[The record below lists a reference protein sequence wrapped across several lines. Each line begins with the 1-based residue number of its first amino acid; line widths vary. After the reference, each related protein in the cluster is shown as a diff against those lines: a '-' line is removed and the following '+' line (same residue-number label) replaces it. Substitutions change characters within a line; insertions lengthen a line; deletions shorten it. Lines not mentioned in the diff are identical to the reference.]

1 MIVQEVWTLC
11 RILKRNVS
19 YKKCVPDWREVCNN
33 GGAKKIGNPVEAS
46 SKACSTVES
55 NDCQSYIS
63 FMDPGI
69 GQMNEKKPF
78 PCSRMNEMNN
88 LRGSS
93 QLSSTSVV
101 SEQPPPSASYS
112 YANYFTTG
120 MNEMLLKHGDWDELG
135 SVVGFAADPFI
146 MYANN

>member
-33 GGAKKIGNPVEAS
+33 GGAKKIGYPVEAS